1 MPTIR
6 QCVDIS
12 ILQHVASDT
21 NTYELFLLDDAMHAI
36 LLLCTLP
43 ESWENLIVLHSASCK
58 EDNLSLQVVKTSIL
72 NEETRRKDKSA
83 LSELEVNVTQNFG
96 KEEVNIGVLKI
107 EASLMQ
113 DQNLEEDTMFLLW
126 EPDHFQRNS

>member
-1 MPTIR
+1 M
-6 QCVDIS
+6 S
-12 ILQHVASDT
+12 L
-21 NTYELFLLDDAMHAI
+21 
-36 LLLCTLP
+36 
-43 ESWENLIVLHSASCK
+43 SASCK
-58 EDNLSLQVVKTSIL
+58 EDNLCLQVVKTSIL